1 MQFYA
6 EFECGNFL
14 GASKLPE
21 NIIEGNLQWRKL
33 SASDVPDSTTI
44 QQQAVWVK
52 EDCLGM

>member
-21 NIIEGNLQWRKL
+21 NIIEGNLQRRKL
-33 SASDVPDSTTI
+33 SVSDVPDSTTI
-44 QQQAVWVK
+44 QQQAV
-52 EDCLGM
+52 